1 VTVARPHD
9 QAPLADALP
18 GGSGGLSVRRQV
30 AGAACVLLGL
40 PALTVL
46 LVDDRETL
54 PLATPVLLVLLVVVA
69 GAFLGGLRIGL
80 PAAVIG
86 GLVLNWFFTVPYDT
100 LVVDQPDQLVVLG
113 VYLTVAVV
121 VSLAVGLA
129 ARRTAEAARARA
141 EAQALSS
148 LAGGALAKVETLT
161 GLLEQIRA
169 VFGVREVTL
178 QEFDGHGWDTIETVV
193 GSPAADPEE
202 TELRVDVTPVLRL
215 LVRGPALFGE
225 DQRVLRSFA
234 EAAATALEGRRL
246 AVRAAEAAQFEAAD
260 RMRSALL
267 AAVGHDL
274 RTPLAG
280 IKAAVSSLRQADVA
294 WTAQESADL
303 LETIEQSADRL
314 QGLVVNLLDA
324 SRLQAGV
331 VSSVPAPISLEEVVG
346 QALITVTHPERVHLR
361 IPDGLPD
368 VLVDAGLA
376 ERVLAN
382 LLDNALRY
390 SPAGLLVTVAG
401 GVRGRQVV
409 CEVIDHGP
417 GVPRQLWSQVFAPF
431 QRLGDRGPDGVG
443 LGLAVAR
450 GFTEAMGGSLTPDE
464 TPGGGLTMRLLLPA
478 ARPATQAS
486 S

>member
-1 VTVARPHD
+1 M
-9 QAPLADALP
+9 
-18 GGSGGLSVRRQV
+18 
-30 AGAACVLLGL
+30 
-40 PALTVL
+40 L
-46 LVDDRETL
+46 LVDERETL
-54 PLATPVLLVLLVVVA
+54 PLATPVLLVLLVVVV
-69 GAFLGGLRIGL
+69 GALLGGLRVGL
-80 PAAVIG
+80 PAAVVG

-100 LVVDQPDQLVVLG
+100 LVVDQVDQLVVLG
-113 VYLTVAVV
+113 VYLAVALV

-129 ARRTAEAARARA
+129 ARRTAEGTRARA

-148 LAGGALAKVETLT
+148 LAGGALAEVETLT
-161 GLLEQIRA
+161 GLLERIRV
-169 VFGVREVTL
+169 VFAVREVAL
-178 QEFDGHGWDTIETVV
+178 LEHDGENWSTVDIAV
-193 GSPAADPEE
+193 GSALADAEE
-202 TELRVDVTPVLRL
+202 TELRVDITPSLAL
-215 LVRGPALFGE
+215 SVRGPALFGE

-260 RMRSALL
+260 RMRTALL

-280 IKAAVSSLRQADVA
+280 IKAAVSSLRQADMT
-294 WTAQESADL
+294 WTAQESSEL

-314 QGLVVNLLDA
+314 QALVVNLLDA

-331 VSSVPAPISLEEVVG
+331 VSSTPEPITLEEIVG
-346 QALITVTHPERVHLR
+346 RALLTVADPGRVHLQ
-361 IPDGLPD
+361 IPD
-368 VLVDAGLA
+368 VLPEVLVDVGLA
-376 ERVLAN
+376 ERVVAN

-390 SPAGLLVTVAG
+390 SPAGLYVTVTGCA
-401 GVRGRQVV
+401 RGTQIA

-417 GVPRQLWSQVFAPF
+417 GVPRHLWNQVFAPF
-431 QRLGDRGPDGVG
+431 QRLGDRRPGGVG

-450 GFTEAMGGSLTPDE
+450 GFTEAMGGTLHPDD

-478 ARPATQAS
+478 VPDS

>member
-1 VTVARPHD
+1 M
-9 QAPLADALP
+9 
-18 GGSGGLSVRRQV
+18 
-30 AGAACVLLGL
+30 
-40 PALTVL
+40 L
-46 LVDDRETL
+46 LVHQRETL
-54 PLATPVLLVLLVVVA
+54 PLATPVLLVLLVVVV
-69 GAFLGGLRIGL
+69 GALLGGLRVGL
-80 PAAVIG
+80 PAAVVG

-100 LVVDQPDQLVVLG
+100 LVVDQADQLVVLG
-113 VYLTVAVV
+113 VYLAVAVV

-129 ARRTAEAARARA
+129 ARRTAEATRARA

-148 LAGGALAKVETLT
+148 LAGGALAELETLT
-161 GLLEQIRA
+161 GLLERIRVLFA
-169 VFGVREVTL
+169 VREVAL
-178 QEFDGHGWDTIETVV
+178 LEHDGESWSTVDTAV
-193 GSPAADPEE
+193 GSALADDEE
-202 TELRVDVTPVLRL
+202 TELRVAITPSLVLS
-215 LVRGPALFGE
+215 VRGPALFGE

-260 RMRSALL
+260 RMRTALL

-280 IKAAVSSLRQADVA
+280 IKAAVSSLRQADMT
-294 WTAQESADL
+294 WTAQESSEL

-314 QGLVVNLLDA
+314 QALVVNLLDA

-331 VSSVPAPISLEEVVG
+331 VSSTPEPITLEEIVG
-346 QALITVTHPERVHLR
+346 RALLTVADADRVHLQ
-361 IPDGLPD
+361 IPELLPEVLAD
-368 VLVDAGLA
+368 VGLA
-376 ERVLAN
+376 ERVVAN

-390 SPAGLLVTVAG
+390 SPAGLLVTVTG
-401 GVRGRQVV
+401 YVRGTQVA

-417 GVPRQLWSQVFAPF
+417 GVPRRLWNQVFAPF
-431 QRLGDRGPDGVG
+431 QRLGDRRPGGVG

-450 GFTEAMGGSLTPDE
+450 GFTEAMGGTLDPDD

-478 ARPATQAS
+478 VQDS